1 MLKQSSKKKRS
12 RVELEE
18 VKDEEDLLTQDKQ
31 AFLREYKRMK
41 ANHMEVSE
49 PVAPTRLSEA
59 PPLSQS
65 RQPTM
70 ESKMPSFTR

>member
-1 MLKQSSKKKRS
+1 MHLLKQSSKKKRS

-31 AFLREYKRMK
+31 AFLREFKRLK

-49 PVAPTRLSEA
+49 PVAPARHAEV

-65 RQPTM
+65 R
-70 ESKMPSFTR
+70 

>member
-1 MLKQSSKKKRS
+1 M
-12 RVELEE
+12 ELEE

-31 AFLREYKRMK
+31 AFLREFKRLK

-49 PVAPTRLSEA
+49 PVAPARHAEV

-65 RQPTM
+65 R
-70 ESKMPSFTR
+70 